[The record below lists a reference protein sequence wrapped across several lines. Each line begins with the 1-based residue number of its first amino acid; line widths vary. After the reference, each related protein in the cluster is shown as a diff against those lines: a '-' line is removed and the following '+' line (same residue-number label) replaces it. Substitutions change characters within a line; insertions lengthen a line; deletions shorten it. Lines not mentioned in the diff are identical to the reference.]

1 LICVKGF
8 RVCASPESLALRG
21 TDSAEFAQT
30 GDHSGSRLSY
40 GFIRLDRARDLARR
54 GARHRGLALPDPE
67 WRLASQ
73 GPDVTA
79 IEADLLDF
87 TLKA

>member
-1 LICVKGF
+1 
-8 RVCASPESLALRG
+8 
-21 TDSAEFAQT
+21 
-30 GDHSGSRLSY
+30 
-40 GFIRLDRARDLARR
+40 
-54 GARHRGLALPDPE
+54 LALPDPE

-87 TLKA
+87 ALKA